1 MEPNTKLEF
10 LGGGNQFC
18 GHDNVPPRTENNGHN
33 QSVQETLR
41 EKYNPEGISKS
52 NWKIDFDISS
62 SPPSSSTLLLIT
74 NVSDNKAEGLPLL
87 QRQNKSECSLI
98 GGTKVVVPLSELEQR
113 ETYKN
118 SKYGNYKP
126 VRCNKIRQLGGTLPG
141 TDCRRSVELGGRTT
155 PHKCF
160 RNESS

>member
-1 MEPNTKLEF
+1 M
-10 LGGGNQFC
+10 
-18 GHDNVPPRTENNGHN
+18 
-33 QSVQETLR
+33 QETLR

-52 NWKIDFDISS
+52 NWKIDFDTSS
-62 SPPSSSTLLLIT
+62 SPPDSSTLLLIT

-118 SKYGNYKP
+118 SKYRNY
-126 VRCNKIRQLGGTLPG
+126 
-141 TDCRRSVELGGRTT
+141 
-155 PHKCF
+155 
-160 RNESS
+160 